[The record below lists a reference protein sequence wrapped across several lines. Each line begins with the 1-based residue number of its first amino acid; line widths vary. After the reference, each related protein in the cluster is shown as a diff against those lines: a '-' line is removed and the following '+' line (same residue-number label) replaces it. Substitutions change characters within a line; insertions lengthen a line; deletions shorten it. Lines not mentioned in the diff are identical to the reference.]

1 MMVMSLF
8 PLLYFLI
15 LFIPFS
21 LLYDYGSYFLTY
33 LNGVGKSFLL
43 IIEMVFDYIAVSIF
57 FLRLTVQNVRLAFM
71 LFTFIELHEL
81 ILNTSYDKNLL
92 VANDSSSNDLNNNGS
107 DTVVTQDSNYLLLTL
122 PLKILN

>member
-43 IIEMVFDYIAVSIF
+43 IIELVFDYIAISIF

-92 VANDSSSNDLNNNGS
+92 IANDSSQNDLNNNGA
-107 DTVVTQDSNYLLLTL
+107 DTSVSFDSNFLLITL